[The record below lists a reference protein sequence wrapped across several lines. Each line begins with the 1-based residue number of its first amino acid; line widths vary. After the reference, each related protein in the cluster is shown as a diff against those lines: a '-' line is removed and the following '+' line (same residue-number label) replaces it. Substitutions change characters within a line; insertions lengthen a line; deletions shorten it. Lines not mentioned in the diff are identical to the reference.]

1 METKIT
7 LGHAIRSGR
16 QELDLSQKDLA
27 KQLQV
32 DYCWLSKLENNRLDP
47 ESEEVKQILPSLAK
61 IFQIEV
67 EYLELLRKQTT
78 QQELDLSQAML
89 TVYYRE
95 KLHV

>member
-16 QELDLSQKDLA
+16 RELDFSQKDLA

-32 DYCWLSKLENNRLDP
+32 DYCWLSQLENNRLEPSSD
-47 ESEEVKQILPSLAK
+47 EVKEILPRLAS

-67 EYLELLRKQTT
+67 EYLELLRSQTT
-78 QQELDLSQAML
+78 KQELDLSKAMFP
-89 TVYYRE
+89 VYYRE

>member
-16 QELDLSQKDLA
+16 RELDLSQKDLA
-27 KQLQV
+27 KQLQI
-32 DYCWLSKLENNRLDP
+32 DYCWLSQLENNRLEP
-47 ESEEVKQILPSLAK
+47 EGDSVKEILPRLAS

-67 EYLELLRKQTT
+67 DYLELLRSQTT

>member
-16 QELDLSQKDLA
+16 QELDLSQKELA
-27 KQLQV
+27 KQLQI
-32 DYCWLSKLENNRLDP
+32 DYCWLSQLENNRIEP
-47 ESEEVKQILPSLAK
+47 SSEEVKQILPSLAK

-67 EYLELLRKQTT
+67 DYLELLRSQTT
-78 QQELDLSQAML
+78 KQELDLSQAMFL
-89 TVYYRE
+89 VYYRE